1 MRTCEDL
8 GREPRGYNHPYHRSS
23 RTTRTS
29 SDPPPSQRPLRRRSR
44 EYRTISATETYLRDL
59 RTVYST
65 GQAVAETSYY
75 GPLAALLNTVGRTL
89 RPRVHAVVNLQNRGA
104 GIPDG
109 GLFSHEQ
116 LRDSSLQ
123 DDDAA
128 SLRGGQLPS
137 RGVLEVKGASADVTQ
152 VANSEQVRR
161 YLRRYGSVL
170 VTNYRDFLPV
180 TRGPDGE
187 AVAGEPY
194 RLADTEAAFWRTPVP
209 TLLAEHAGRFE
220 DYLRRVMLQGAPL
233 ADPKDVAWFLAS
245 YAREAKA
252 RLGRS
257 DLPTLA
263 GVRTS
268 LEEALG
274 IHFQAAQGEAFF
286 RSTLIQTL
294 FYGIFSAWVL
304 WHKTARE
311 GERFDWRVAAYTL
324 KVPVIRAL
332 FYRVADPE
340 RLETLG
346 LVEVL
351 GWTGDTLNRVDR
363 ALFFRRFN
371 EGAAVQYFYEPFLEA
386 FDPDLRRQLG
396 VWYTPPEIVRYMVE
410 RVDRT
415 LRDELGVEGGLADE
429 NVYVLDP
436 CCGTGAYLVEV
447 LARIETTLRER
458 GDDALLGSDLKR
470 AATTRVFGFELL
482 PAPFVV
488 AHLQMGLLLQNLGT
502 PLAGRE
508 RAAVYL
514 TNALTG
520 WREGEQPRLEFPELA
535 EERDTARAL
544 KRQNKILVVLGNPPY
559 NGFAGMAIDEERE
572 LSDAYRTTR
581 RAPKPRGQGLNDLY
595 IRFFRMAERQIVEGT
610 GRGVVCF
617 ISNYSWL
624 DGLSF
629 TGMRERYLEL
639 FSSVQIDSLNGDRYR
654 TGKLTPEGLP
664 DPSVFSTPMN
674 REGIQ
679 VGTAIATLTRT
690 GPVTGSARVQ
700 FRNLWG
706 RDKLQQL
713 ATAEHDAITEQY
725 EEVEPVLE
733 MGLPF
738 TPSQNET
745 GYFEWPSLTDL
756 FPTFFPGVQ
765 TKRDEL
771 VVDISLNS
779 LTERMGLYFN
789 PAVSNAEMA
798 EICPKAMSD
807 TASFAAAKTRNY
819 LISRGFKPEF
829 ITRYCHRPFDMR
841 WIYWEPETS
850 LLGRKV
856 PQFFSQLFEGNKFL
870 VTTVR
875 TRKNVIEPALA
886 SKSLTDLNCMDSG
899 ASAFPLHLISNE
911 GTVFQEIKPN
921 LSSFAKNYLATLACT
936 EDDLFHHYI
945 ALQHSQAYRSENKD
959 AIRFD
964 WPRVVLP
971 SSAEALSASAELGR
985 AVAALLD
992 TETGVSEVVS
1002 GSVRPPLRGVGV
1014 VSALGGGRLDPDAGD
1029 LALAVNWGY
1038 RNPRGAIM
1046 PGSGRAVQ
1054 RAYSEAELQSMGA
1067 AGLELEGTLA
1077 LLGETTFDVFLNG
1090 RAYWRNV
1097 PERVWTYTL
1106 GGYQVVKKW
1115 LSYREEG
1122 VLGRALTADEAR
1134 EVTNMTRRIAALLL
1148 LEPALDANYALV
1160 KGAAFVQT
1168 GQTQSDAEPKR

>member
-1 MRTCEDL
+1 M
-8 GREPRGYNHPYHRSS
+8 
-23 RTTRTS
+23 
-29 SDPPPSQRPLRRRSR
+29 
-44 EYRTISATETYLRDL
+44 
-59 RTVYST
+59 
-65 GQAVAETSYY
+65 
-75 GPLAALLNTVGRTL
+75 
-89 RPRVHAVVNLQNRGA
+89 HAVVNLQNRGA

-116 LRDSSLQ
+116 LRDEPSH
-123 DDDAA
+123 DDAAA

-137 RGVLEVKGASADVTQ
+137 RGVLEVKGTSADVTQ
-152 VANSEQVRR
+152 VASSEQVRR
-161 YLRRYGSVL
+161 YLGRYGSVL

-209 TLLAEHAGRFE
+209 TLVAEHAGRFE

-257 DLPTLA
+257 DLPTLE

-363 ALFFRRFN
+363 TLFFRRFN

-386 FDPDLRRQLG
+386 FDPELRRQLG

-415 LRDELGVEGGLADE
+415 LRDELGVADGLADE

-502 PLAGRE
+502 PLSGRE

-535 EERDTARAL
+535 EERDAAHLL

-572 LSDAYRTTR
+572 LSDAYRTAR

-595 IRFFRMAERQIVEGT
+595 IRFFRMAERQIVEQT

-639 FSSVQIDSLNGDRYR
+639 FDSIWIDNLHGNRFISERAPDGATSETIFAVQGTSSGIRIGTAVGTFVFKGDRSETSSAVFHRDFEQARAASRRQALLDSLKDESRFPYQ
-654 TGKLTPEGLP
+654 
-664 DPSVFSTPMN
+664 
-674 REGIQ
+674 Q
-679 VGTAIATLTRT
+679 VT
-690 GPVTGSARVQ
+690 
-700 FRNLWG
+700 
-706 RDKLQQL
+706 
-713 ATAEHDAITEQY
+713 
-725 EEVEPVLE
+725 PVLE

-738 TPSQNET
+738 RPLEAQADYLS
-745 GYFEWPSLTDL
+745 WPLLTDL
-756 FPTFFPGVQ
+756 FSEFFPGVK
-765 TKRDEL
+765 TSRDEL
-771 VVDISLNS
+771 LVDIDRVRL
-779 LTERMGLYFN
+779 EARMQSRLGPTF
-789 PAVSNAEMA
+789 
-798 EICPKAMSD
+798 SD
-807 TASFAAAKTRNY
+807 GSV
-819 LISRGFKPEF
+819 
-829 ITRYCHRPFDMR
+829 ITYSYRPFDTR
-841 WIYWEPETS
+841 WLYWKSDPSLLDRARPELKAQVFTGNLFIVSQSKPRRAWSRPQCIQSIGCLDLMDRGASCIPLYVKPEPETAT
-850 LLGRKV
+850 L
-856 PQFFSQLFEGNKFL
+856 FSAVAE
-870 VTTVR
+870 
-875 TRKNVIEPALA
+875 
-886 SKSLTDLNCMDSG
+886 
-899 ASAFPLHLISNE
+899 NE
-911 GTVFQEIKPN
+911 IRPN
-921 LSSFAKNYLATLACT
+921 LSDVARDYLKNLNLPPETLFYHALATLHAPSYAA
-936 EDDLFHHYI
+936 ENAG
-945 ALQHSQAYRSENKD
+945 ALQQ
-959 AIRFD
+959 D
-964 WPRVVLP
+964 WPRIVLP
-971 SSAEALSASAELGR
+971 NSAEALSASAELGR

-992 TETGVSEVVS
+992 TETGVSGVSS

-1014 VSALGGGRLDPDAGD
+1014 VSALGGVRLDPDAGD
-1029 LALAVNWGY
+1029 LALSVNWGY

-1046 PGSGRAVQ
+1046 PGSGRAVR
-1054 RAYSEAELQSMGA
+1054 RAYSEAELESLGA
-1067 AGLELEGTLA
+1067 AGLGLEQTLA

-1106 GGYQVVKKW
+1106 GGYGVVKKW
-1115 LSYREEG
+1115 LSYREAG

-1168 GQTQSDAEPKR
+1168 GQTQSEAEPKR